1 MVSSS
6 ANDLSAFNEFV
17 AGQIRSNSDLNSPE
31 DCLVMWRTMHPN
43 PEEFSECVEI
53 LKSSLQDMNAGDK
66 RRPAREMLNE
76 ARQSVAR
83 IC

>member
-31 DCLVMWRTMHPN
+31 ECLVMWRTMHPN
-43 PEEFSECVEI
+43 PEEFSECIET
-53 LKSSLQDMNAGDK
+53 LKSSLQGMNAGDK
-66 RRPAREMLNE
+66 GRSAREILID
-76 ARQSVAR
+76 ARLKFSGD
-83 IC
+83 

>member
-6 ANDLSAFNEFV
+6 TNDLSAFHDFV

-43 PEEFSECVEI
+43 PEEFSECIET
-53 LKSSLQDMNAGDK
+53 LKSSLQGMEAGDK
-66 RRPAREMLNE
+66 GRSARQMLDE
-76 ARQSVAR
+76 ARQKY
-83 IC
+83 IGD